1 MLSNLFAP
9 CSLCYHNTM
18 EGLKIEKSLS
28 DKLKARIRERQ
39 EDIRGAYY
47 RDTTAIIHSS
57 AFRRLKHKT
66 QVFFSPS
73 NDHICTRMEHVLHVA
88 SIASTICRPLGLD
101 TELAWAIGMGHD
113 LGHTPFGHVGER
125 IISKLS
131 LERGLGAFEHE
142 VNSLRVVEFLSN
154 NGRGLNL
161 TYAVR
166 DGIVSHNGEDLRK
179 RIVPT
184 YEIKDLDAIKSRKGL
199 IPATYEGAVVRFS
212 DSIAYLGRDYEDAKR
227 LGILKGLELPRIV
240 RERLGESN
248 SSIINTL
255 VNDLIEGADAERGIG
270 FSDDIFEAVSA
281 FSEFN
286 YKYIYR
292 SEILNGYTRYFT
304 RLINLIVNYLEEIY
318 SSYALDEKGYLS
330 EKNMLAAGF
339 YNHIR
344 EMQMLYIEK
353 EGSDKRMIIDYVAGM
368 TDNFCLDCANE
379 ILKPEHLNDEI
390 EMSQTGKWFDAP
402 Y

>member
-1 MLSNLFAP
+1 
-9 CSLCYHNTM
+9 M
-18 EGLKIEKSLS
+18 EGLKIEESLLL
-28 DKLKARIRERQ
+28 KLKERKRERK
-39 EDIRGAYY
+39 EDVRGSYY

-66 QVFFSPS
+66 QVFFAPS

-131 LERGLGAFEHE
+131 KDRGFGEFEHE
-142 VNSLRVVEFLSN
+142 INSLRVVDFLSN
-154 NGRGLNL
+154 NGSGLNL

-166 DGIVSHNGEDLRK
+166 DGIVCHNGEDIRK

-184 YEIKDLDAIKSRKGL
+184 YEIKDLDAIESRKGL
-199 IPATYEGAVVRFS
+199 IPSTFEGAVVRFS

-227 LGILKGLELPRIV
+227 LGILKGLSLPDIV
-240 RERLGESN
+240 KERLGESN
-248 SSIINTL
+248 GSIINTL
-255 VNDLIEGADAERGIG
+255 VNDLIDGASVENGIG
-270 FSDDIFEAVSA
+270 FSDEIFEAVSA
-281 FSEFN
+281 FSDFN

-318 SSYALDEKGYLS
+318 STYGLDEKGYLS

-344 EMQMLYIEK
+344 DMQPIYIQK
-353 EGSDKRMIIDYVAGM
+353 EGNDSRMIIDYVAGM

>member
-1 MLSNLFAP
+1 
-9 CSLCYHNTM
+9 M
-18 EGLKIEKSLS
+18 EGLKIEESLLL
-28 DKLKARIRERQ
+28 KLKERKRERK
-39 EDIRGAYY
+39 EDVRGSYY

-66 QVFFSPS
+66 QVFFAPS

-131 LERGLGAFEHE
+131 KERGFGEFEHE
-142 VNSLRVVEFLSN
+142 INSLRVVDFLSN
-154 NGRGLNL
+154 NGSGLNL

-166 DGIVSHNGEDLRK
+166 DGIVCHNGEDIRK

-184 YEIKDLDAIKSRKGL
+184 YEIKDLDAIESRKGL
-199 IPATYEGAVVRFS
+199 IPSTFEGAVVRFS

-227 LGILKGLELPRIV
+227 LGILKGLSLPDIV
-240 RERLGESN
+240 KERLGESN
-248 SSIINTL
+248 GSIINTL
-255 VNDLIEGADAERGIG
+255 VNDLIEGASVEKGIG
-270 FSDDIFEAVSA
+270 FSDEIFEAVSA
-281 FSEFN
+281 FSDFN

-318 SSYALDEKGYLS
+318 SSYGLDEKGYLS

-344 EMQMLYIEK
+344 DMQPIYIQK
-353 EGSDKRMIIDYVAGM
+353 EGNDSRMIIDYVAGM

>member
-1 MLSNLFAP
+1 MK
-9 CSLCYHNTM
+9 
-18 EGLKIEKSLS
+18 GLEIEESVQNA
-28 DKLKARIRERQ
+28 LKERRKNRT

-66 QVFFSPS
+66 QVFFAPS

-101 TELAWAIGMGHD
+101 NELAWAIGMGHD

-131 LERGLGAFEHE
+131 EERGIGPFEHE
-142 VNSLRVVEFLSN
+142 VNSLRVVDFLSL
-154 NGRGLNL
+154 NGKGLNL

-166 DGIVSHNGEDLRK
+166 DGIVSHNGEELRK
-179 RIVPT
+179 RIHPT
-184 YEIKDLDAIKSRKGL
+184 YAIKDLSSISSRKGL
-199 IPATYEGAVVRFS
+199 IPATFEGAVVRFS
-212 DSIAYLGRDYEDAKR
+212 DTIAYLGRDYEDAKR
-227 LGILKGLELPRIV
+227 LGILKGIELPEIV
-240 RERLGESN
+240 KQRLGESN
-248 SSIINTL
+248 SKIIDTL
-255 VNDLIEGADAERGIG
+255 VNDLIKGASVENGIG

-286 YKYIYR
+286 YKYIYK

-318 SSYALDEKGYLS
+318 SSYGLDEKGYLS

-339 YNHIR
+339 YNHISD
-344 EMQMLYIEK
+344 MYPKYIEK
-353 EGSDKRMIIDYVAGM
+353 EGSDKRMILDYVAGM

-402 Y
+402 KYY

>member
-1 MLSNLFAP
+1 
-9 CSLCYHNTM
+9 M
-18 EGLKIEKSLS
+18 EGLKIEESLLL
-28 DKLKARIRERQ
+28 KLKERKRERK
-39 EDIRGAYY
+39 EDVRGSYY

-66 QVFFSPS
+66 QVFFAPS

-131 LERGLGAFEHE
+131 KDRGFGEFEHE
-142 VNSLRVVEFLSN
+142 INSLRVVDFLSN
-154 NGRGLNL
+154 NGSGLNL

-166 DGIVSHNGEDLRK
+166 DGIVCHNGEDIRK

-199 IPATYEGAVVRFS
+199 IPSTFEGAVVRFS

-227 LGILKGLELPRIV
+227 LGILKGLSLPDIV
-240 RERLGESN
+240 KERLGESN
-248 SSIINTL
+248 GSIINTL
-255 VNDLIEGADAERGIG
+255 VNDLIDGASVENGIG
-270 FSDDIFEAVSA
+270 FSDEIFEAVSA
-281 FSEFN
+281 FSDFN

-318 SSYALDEKGYLS
+318 STYGLDEKGYLS

-344 EMQMLYIEK
+344 DMQPIYIQK
-353 EGSDKRMIIDYVAGM
+353 EGNDSRMIIDYVAGM

>member
-1 MLSNLFAP
+1 
-9 CSLCYHNTM
+9 M

-240 RERLGESN
+240 SERLGESN

>member
-1 MLSNLFAP
+1 
-9 CSLCYHNTM
+9 M

-184 YEIKDLDAIKSRKGL
+184 HEIKDLDAIKSRKGL

>member
-1 MLSNLFAP
+1 
-9 CSLCYHNTM
+9 M
-18 EGLKIEKSLS
+18 EGLKIEESLLL
-28 DKLKARIRERQ
+28 KLKERKRERK
-39 EDIRGAYY
+39 EDVRGSYY

-66 QVFFSPS
+66 QVFFAPS

-131 LERGLGAFEHE
+131 KERGFGEFEHE
-142 VNSLRVVEFLSN
+142 INSLRVVDFLSN
-154 NGRGLNL
+154 NGSGLNL

-166 DGIVSHNGEDLRK
+166 DGIVCHNGEDIRK

-184 YEIKDLDAIKSRKGL
+184 YEIKDLDAIESRKGL
-199 IPATYEGAVVRFS
+199 IPSTFEGAVVRFS

-227 LGILKGLELPRIV
+227 LGILKGLSLPDIV
-240 RERLGESN
+240 KERLGESN
-248 SSIINTL
+248 GSIINTL
-255 VNDLIEGADAERGIG
+255 VNDLIDGASVEKGIG
-270 FSDDIFEAVSA
+270 FSDEIFEAVSA
-281 FSEFN
+281 FSDFN

-318 SSYALDEKGYLS
+318 STYGLDEKGYLS

-344 EMQMLYIEK
+344 DMQPIYIQK
-353 EGSDKRMIIDYVAGM
+353 EGNDSRMIIDYVAGM

>member
-1 MLSNLFAP
+1 
-9 CSLCYHNTM
+9 M

-166 DGIVSHNGEDLRK
+166 DGIGSHNGEDLRK